1 MEQTITLEDVNENE
15 GQIIGVMVE
24 GKTLIKLKAFNQF
37 LQSQLDEGGEGLE
50 ISLAQTIMYIVENE
64 LNEVVSIPGE
74 D

>member
-15 GQIIGVMVE
+15 CQIIGVMVE
-24 GKTLIKLKAFNQF
+24 GKTLIKLKVFNQF